1 MASNIISRHGVV
13 LCAVGLFAAVSFNAF
28 AADYNWTGKGDG
40 HSWSDTNNWTN
51 AEGVPVAPTPSNN
64 TKFSYWFPVED
75 SGLVVTQDV
84 KGAIFISDL
93 TFERMGTAP
102 VTVEF
107 ASKALDY
114 VLTFGTSSTVDV
126 PDGMTLLWKTDGNR
140 WSNSDI
146 SKNGAG
152 KMVFDMIRSPQTQRG
167 LVVNAGTVEVA
178 PTSADTK
185 FHVKMGGSDLANLPV
200 FINHKDGQV
209 IGGLDTLRNG
219 GTVDLDGTTV
229 KVGASAQMTGSTN
242 LLPSI
247 VADSGTLAFQN
258 ERVAKLSEMTSSFG
272 LALDRADV
280 VVPDFGSMAIQWL
293 FDDAT
298 NPTRDDVGQGSRM
311 IVSGSPAV
319 VEDATRGSVLSFS
332 GGAYLKG
339 PDTDNWLDGFEPG
352 NGYTVAFW
360 MKPSADCISD
370 AKIFF
375 LGVGAFP
382 SGQALAIRLNN
393 STTQGLMATAW
404 GGNQTPTTG
413 NLRDGKWHHVAVTYS
428 GVPSGSGNMQLYID
442 GANIHSWTVSG
453 CNPQKKDL
461 YIGNMAGTA
470 WGSAGSGNPYTGL
483 MDDFLLVPRFLS
495 AKEIKSLVD
504 NGPASIIGT
513 PALGDFAAESGGTL
527 AVGSQTVSL
536 KTLSG
541 SALAGGVEMLK
552 DGSTLTVGTGA
563 GATATG
569 FKGVI
574 GGDSATL
581 VKKGADYA
589 LALSGTAPAVTNVV
603 VDGGTLTL
611 RRPRGTR
618 AGLVAYYAFDDLD
631 EPGLD
636 STPAGMTLGKYKY
649 NANEIPEQFSAVDGV
664 RGKALRFPGGIS
676 LNANGG
682 RKPSDFPGGND
693 SYTVS
698 VWIKPAAAA
707 CTGTVPICSWGDGN
721 VGLLSLLRFNGESK
735 IMFSNWGYDHEA
747 TGLTLSDGEW
757 HHLVITYDGAT
768 HTKALYYDN
777 KQKFSS
783 VISDNLNIGTKNNFE
798 IGHTDVVSSRLNQ
811 YYSGDMDEL
820 MVFNYAWS
828 AEEVAAEYNGTANI
842 ASAAA
847 PALPTPV
854 AHWTFDGADPLAA
867 ESGEAAL
874 KLSVSNGEVAFES
887 GDAICGKAARF
898 SSTSGFLKLDTFPT
912 GIIPTGS
919 ATFTAIVRYRPD
931 FAQLDSNNVYPA
943 VMGWGDD
950 GGWSAGTLFRFGVMP
965 GQASSAR
972 VLLRGSNIESDN
984 TYRSTLGNE
993 RTRWYTVA
1001 LVYAV
1006 PGLNNV
1012 VAGGSYAAAARMFI
1026 DGEHYKSSGQWQAL
1040 DIAAR
1045 DFCIGSNADGNKT
1058 FYGLVDDVQIY
1069 DSALTDGQIR
1079 LIAEQLEASKG
1090 QATTG
1095 TAIPASVLTAQPA
1108 VTVAEGAKLKVASIE
1123 TIGNLSGA
1131 GSVEIAPLG
1140 RLNVASSEGFT
1151 GTVTG
1156 EGLVGFADDAVLD
1169 FGDGTTPLL
1178 DIDHPIALGTNVT
1191 VNANVRRGKPII
1203 AHGTSFVGVENLDSW
1218 TAVLPGDRKYRFV
1231 ISQNGTELR
1240 LAVPT
1245 GLEVRLR

>member
-1 MASNIISRHGVV
+1 MDAIYKFAKKQTGHATKFSGRVISLLALV
-13 LCAVGLFAAVSFNAF
+13 LLSTVSINAF
-28 AADYNWTGKGDG
+28 AADYNWTGLGDG
-40 HSWSDTNNWTN
+40 HSWSDANNWTN
-51 AEGVPVAPTPSNN
+51 ESGTAVAPTPANN
-64 TKFSYWFPVED
+64 VKHSYWFPVD
-75 SGLVVTQDV
+75 DTGLVVTQDLS
-84 KGAIFISDL
+84 GAIFISDL

-114 VLTFGTSSTVDV
+114 VLTFGASSTVDV

-200 FINHKDGQV
+200 FVNHKDGQV

-219 GTVDLDGTTV
+219 GTVDLDGKTV
-229 KVGASAQMTGSTN
+229 KIGATAPMTGSTN

-258 ERVAKLSEMTSSFG
+258 ERVAKLSEIASDPTK
-272 LALDRADV
+272 DEV
-280 VVPDFGSMAIQWL
+280 GS
-293 FDDAT
+293 
-298 NPTRDDVGQGSRM
+298 GSRM
-311 IVSGSPAV
+311 VVSGSPAV
-319 VEDATRGSVLSFS
+319 VADATRGNVLSFT
-332 GGAYLKG
+332 GGAYLTG
-339 PDTDNWLDGFEPG
+339 PDADNWLDGFEPG
-352 NGYTVAFW
+352 NGFTVAFW
-360 MKPSADCISD
+360 LKPDASCNNA
-370 AKIFF
+370 AKILFWGQN
-375 LGVGAFP
+375 LGDK
-382 SGQALAIRLNN
+382 ALAMRLN
-393 STTQGLMATAW
+393 TTSGKNLMVTTW
-404 GGNQTPTTG
+404 NGNQEIPITT
-413 NLRDGKWHHVAVTYS
+413 LRDGSWHHIAVTYTGS
-428 GVPSGSGNMQLYID
+428 SSGNNITVYYD
-442 GANIHSWTVSG
+442 GAAVWSFARPSYS
-453 CNPQKKDL
+453 PLKKDL
-461 YIGNMAGTA
+461 YIGGMAGSA
-470 WGSAGSGNPYTGL
+470 WGGAHDNPYTGL
-483 MDDFLLVPRFLS
+483 MDDFLLAPRFLS

-513 PALGDFAAESGGTL
+513 PAIGDFAAKSGGAL
-527 AVGSQTVSL
+527 AVESADISM

-541 SALAGGVEMLK
+541 NALAGGVEMEK
-552 DGSTLTVGTGA
+552 EGSTLMVGEGA
-563 GATATG
+563 GATASG
-569 FKGVI
+569 FRGVI
-574 GGDSATL
+574 NGGSTTL

-589 LALSGTAPAVTNVV
+589 LALSGTAPSVTNVV

-611 RRPRGTR
+611 RRPHATR

-649 NANEIPEQFSAVDGV
+649 NADAISEQFSAVDGV
-664 RGKALRFPGGIS
+664 RGKALHFPGGIS

-682 RKPSDFPGGND
+682 RKPSNFPGGND

-757 HHLVITYDGAT
+757 HHLVVTYDGAT
-768 HTKALYYDN
+768 RTKALYYDN
-777 KQKFSS
+777 QREFSS
-783 VISDNLNIGTKNNFE
+783 VINADLNVGTVKNNFE
-798 IGHTDVVSSRLNQ
+798 IGHTDAVSSRLNQ

-828 AEEVAAEYNGTANI
+828 AEEVAAEYNGTASF

-874 KLSVSNGEVAFES
+874 TLTTSGGDVTFES

-931 FAQLDSNNVYPA
+931 FAQLVSSSVYPA

-965 GQASSAR
+965 GQSSSAR

-1001 LVYAV
+1001 LVYTV
-1006 PGLNNV
+1006 PGMNNIV
-1012 VAGGSYAAAARMFI
+1012 GGGQYAAAARMFI

-1045 DFCIGSNADGNKT
+1045 DFCIGSNADGNKM

-1095 TAIPASVLTAQPA
+1095 TAVPTSVLTAQPD
-1108 VTVAEGAKLKVASIE
+1108 VTVAQGAKLKVASVE

-1131 GSVEIAPLG
+1131 GAIEIEPLA
-1140 RLNVASSEGFT
+1140 RLNVSGVDGFT
-1151 GTVTG
+1151 GAVTG
-1156 EGLVGFADDAVLD
+1156 DGLVGIADNTVVD
-1169 FGDGTTPLL
+1169 FGDGSQPLL
-1178 DIDHPIALGTNVT
+1178 VLNRPLALGANVKVVSTARGGKLPLAIAASFVDEGNLSTWTAALPGGREYKFSISDIDYNGNPRKVLTLDIPNGLFLI
-1191 VNANVRRGKPII
+1191 VR
-1203 AHGTSFVGVENLDSW
+1203 
-1218 TAVLPGDRKYRFV
+1218 
-1231 ISQNGTELR
+1231 
-1240 LAVPT
+1240 
-1245 GLEVRLR
+1245 

>member
-1 MASNIISRHGVV
+1 MKNLLKIRCAIIS
-13 LCAVGLFAAVSFNAF
+13 LAVSAALLSAS

-40 HSWSDTNNWTN
+40 HSWSNADNWTN
-51 AEGVPVAPTPSNN
+51 AEGVPVAPVVTDGA
-64 TKFSYWFPVED
+64 KYSYHFPVD
-75 SGLVVTQDV
+75 DTGLVVTQDM
-84 KGAIFISDL
+84 KGAIIMSTL
-93 TFERMGTAP
+93 TFERTSTAP
-102 VTVEF
+102 VTVEIS
-107 ASKALDY
+107 SKEPDCILY
-114 VLTFGTSSTVDV
+114 VGAQGTVTV
-126 PDGMTLLWKTDGNR
+126 PEGMTLLWKADANR
-140 WSNSDI
+140 WHNQDVI
-146 SKNGAG
+146 KNGPG
-152 KMVFDMIRSPQTQRG
+152 KVIFEYLRSPGTQRG
-167 LVVNAGTVEVA
+167 FVLNDGTVEVA
-178 PTSADTK
+178 ATSADTR
-185 FHVKMGGSDLANLPV
+185 FHLKMGGSDLANLPV

-209 IGGLDTLRNG
+209 IGGLDTLRLG
-219 GTVDLDGTTV
+219 GMVDLDGKTL
-229 KVGASAQMTGSTN
+229 KVGAPAQMTGGTN
-242 LLPSI
+242 VLPTI
-247 VADSGTLAFQN
+247 VADSGTLVFQN

-298 NPTRDDVGQGSRM
+298 NPTRDDIGQGSRM
-311 IVSGSPAV
+311 IVSGRPAV

-360 MKPSADCISD
+360 MKPSADCNSV

-375 LGVGAFP
+375 LGVGADP
-382 SGQALAIRLNN
+382 GGRALAIRLNN

-413 NLRDGKWHHVAVTYS
+413 NLRDDKWHHVAVTYS

-461 YIGNMAGTA
+461 YIGNMADTA

-563 GATATG
+563 GATASG
-569 FKGVI
+569 FRGVI
-574 GGDSATL
+574 NGGSTTL

-589 LALSGTAPAVTNVV
+589 LALSGTAPSVTNVV
-603 VDGGTLTL
+603 VGGGTLTL
-611 RRPRGTR
+611 RRPHATR

-631 EPGLD
+631 ELGLD

-664 RGKALRFPGGIS
+664 RGKAIHFPGGIS

-682 RKPSDFPGGND
+682 RKPADFPAGND

-698 VWIKPAAAA
+698 VWIKPTAAA

-735 IMFSNWGYDHEA
+735 IMFSNWSYDHEA

-757 HHLVITYDGAT
+757 HHLVVTYDGAT
-768 HTKALYYDN
+768 RTKALYYDN
-777 KQKFSS
+777 EQKFSS

-842 ASAAA
+842 ASATA

-854 AHWTFDGADPLAA
+854 ARWTFDGADPLAA

-874 KLSVSNGEVAFES
+874 KLSASNGEVAFES

-912 GIIPTGS
+912 DIIPTGS

-931 FAQLDSNNVYPA
+931 FAQQSENNIYPA
-943 VMGWGDD
+943 IMGWGDD
-950 GGWSAGTLFRFGVMP
+950 GGWSAGTLFRIGVKP
-965 GQASSAR
+965 GQSSSAR
-972 VLLRGSNIESDN
+972 VLLRNANIESDN

-1006 PGLNNV
+1006 PGMDNV
-1012 VAGGSYAAAARMFI
+1012 VGGGTYAAAARMFI

-1045 DFCIGSNADGNKT
+1045 DFCIGSNADGKKT

-1079 LIAEQLEASKG
+1079 MITEQLEASKG
-1090 QATTG
+1090 KSTTE
-1095 TAIPASVLTAQPA
+1095 TAVPASVLTAQPD
-1108 VTVAEGAKLKVASIE
+1108 VTVAQGAKLKVASVE
-1123 TIGNLSGA
+1123 TIGTLSGA
-1131 GSVEIAPLG
+1131 GAIEIEPLA
-1140 RLNVASSEGFT
+1140 RLNVSGVNGFS
-1151 GTVTG
+1151 GSVTG
-1156 EGLVGFADDAVLD
+1156 EGLVGVADNTTVE
-1169 FGDGTTPLL
+1169 FGDGSEPVLVLDRPL
-1178 DIDHPIALGTNVT
+1178 ALGANVT
-1191 VNANVRRGKPII
+1191 VNSSARGGKLLL
-1203 AHGTSFVGVENLDSW
+1203 AHASEFVDVENLATW
-1218 TAVLPGDRKYRFV
+1218 TAVLPGNRQYKFEIADSTDGGKD
-1231 ISQNGTELR
+1231 LR
-1240 LAVPT
+1240 LVIPS
-1245 GLEVRLR
+1245 GLLIIVR